1 MTAPDQLPAGRIHQV
16 VTPEA
21 VPLPLEVAAA
31 GDRLGAFVIDFL
43 IQLAAFI
50 AVAIGLNWQG
60 LFSIGDDVVQ
70 ALYHL
75 LVLLIWSFYFLLFEL
90 AWQGQ
95 SPGKRLLKIRAVD
108 ARGGPLSAEAVI
120 ARNLSRLPELYLPI
134 MAIGTLAMGGWG
146 NFAALGWLVGFG
158 FLPLFN
164 KDRLRVGDMI
174 AGTIVVKTPAAI
186 LLEDLTAGRTA
197 AAHTFTDAQLD
208 VYGIYE
214 LQVLEGVLRGA
225 GQHGHFEAVQTVA
238 QKIKE
243 KIGWEGPVKDDEVFL
258 QAFYAALRGR
268 LERRMLFGKR
278 RRSKHDR
285 SESAG

>member
-1 MTAPDQLPAGRIHQV
+1 MNAPDQLPAARVHQV
-16 VTPEA
+16 VTPEG

-31 GDRLGAFVIDFL
+31 GDRLGAFIVDFL
-43 IQLAAFI
+43 IQCAALVAVLVGLA
-50 AVAIGLNWQG
+50 WQG
-60 LFSIGDDVVQ
+60 SFTFGEDVMGAITYV
-70 ALYHL
+70 
-75 LVLLIWSFYFLLFEL
+75 LVFLVWTFYFPLFEL

-95 SPGKRLLKIRAVD
+95 TPGKRLLKIRAVD

-120 ARNLSRLPELYLPI
+120 ARNLSRQVEILLPI
-134 MAIGTLAMGGWG
+134 LAMFSLAMGVSG
-146 NFAALGWLVGFG
+146 NLAALGWLVGFG

-174 AGTIVVKTPAAI
+174 AGTIVIKTPVAI
-186 LLEDLTAGRTA
+186 LLEDLTTRRAA
-197 AAHTFTDAQLD
+197 AAHTFTDTQLD

-214 LQVLEGVLRGA
+214 LQVLESVLRGA
-225 GQHGHFEAVQTVA
+225 GQHGHLEAVQTVA

-285 SESAG
+285 S